1 MDVDTLLMEQNKTQC
16 QQKEIIGIQTIKAS
30 DEVGLEDQEFVHVIR
45 SVIQQTNLPVI
56 VKIHHASN
64 LFVQRELQALSHL
77 QTFENSVHKICDFTC
92 MDDKGRWEHP
102 VSTEVSFCNH
112 KKDLLHFIVLE
123 YIENGDL
130 ALFFESNP
138 SLPMIASVVLQVQL
152 AIFTLGFTYKILHGD
167 LNSGNMLLSTTDKT
181 RIHYRLLDKEYRI
194 PSFGKIP
201 VFIDYGRC
209 RFHPTVAE
217 VPREYVMDDVYIA
230 LSVLSVY
237 FVSSALK
244 TRFREFILLQSQT
257 NQCDPHRLIK
267 DTKEFFSL
275 WSKRVE
281 PLCGSKRLLDTFPS
295 LGPSGRSGNV

>member
-30 DEVGLEDQEFVHVIR
+30 DEVGLEDQEFGMKIVAEGGEFLPTHFGRRQKCVVHVIR

-181 RIHYRLLDKEYRI
+181 RTHYRLLDKEYRI

-275 WSKRVE
+275 
-281 PLCGSKRLLDTFPS
+281 
-295 LGPSGRSGNV
+295 